1 MKMHAIVQ
9 NHLEKMLENRLPQEL
24 RRQIEEH
31 LTGCADC
38 RAAYAEA
45 LETSRLLKLLA
56 SEDAPEPAPGFSI
69 QVMQNIQE
77 ARASQRWFY
86 FPALRELGFA
96 TAMFLL
102 LLGGYYMTVQATDRT
117 ASASAEVLL
126 DMPADRAVPVLAAH
140 QQHDPGAQNCPQCW
154 QRKQGAT
161 QVAQVGDDHARRENV
176 MSSLVSV
183 EVGD

>member
-1 MKMHAIVQ
+1 MHAIVQ
-9 NHLEKMLENRLPQEL
+9 DHLEKMLENRLPQEL
-24 RRQIEEH
+24 RDQVAAH

-38 RAAYAEA
+38 RGAYEEA
-45 LETSRLLKLLA
+45 LETSRLVKLLA
-56 SEDAPEPAPGFSI
+56 SEEAPEPAPGFSI
-69 QVMQNIQE
+69 KVMQNIQE

-117 ASASAEVLL
+117 SSASAEVLL
-126 DMPADRAVPVLAAH
+126 DMPGHETPVLAAH
-140 QQHDPGAQNCPQCW
+140 HHDPAAQMCPQCW
-154 QRKQGAT
+154 QKKQGSTQVAT
-161 QVAQVGDDHARRENV
+161 QVADEHANRERV
-176 MSSLVSV
+176 IASLASV

>member
-1 MKMHAIVQ
+1 MHAIVQ
-9 NHLEKMLENRLPQEL
+9 DHLEKMLENRLPQEL
-24 RRQIEEH
+24 RQQIEGH

-45 LETSRLLKLLA
+45 LETSRLLKLLVA
-56 SEDAPEPAPGFSI
+56 EEAPEPAPGFSI
-69 QVMQNIQE
+69 KVMQNIQE

-126 DMPADRAVPVLAAH
+126 DMPSDRATPVLAAH
-140 QQHDPGAQNCPQCW
+140 RHDPGAQMCPQCW
-154 QRKQGAT
+154 KQKQGSTQAAT
-161 QVAQVGDDHARRENV
+161 QAADDHSRRESV
-176 MSSLVSV
+176 FASLASV